1 MASAGA
7 LIIDD
12 HFLFSAGM
20 RELVLGLEEIEH
32 ADCFTNPE
40 DALAAAR
47 DYAVSLI
54 VTDFYI
60 PGYNV
65 ADWIGQF
72 HEAFDDVPVVVISS
86 SISRADRAT
95 CLNAGAAAYFEKHQ
109 SPEDVLA
116 GLGEIL
122 ATMTYSGPTARPTP
136 NNHDLTDR
144 QVDILVE
151 LARGLTQK
159 EIARAFTLSPETI
172 KTHLSEI
179 YRRLGV
185 TGKGEAAR
193 WAREN
198 GFV

>member
-20 RELVLGLEEIEH
+20 RELVLGLEEIDQ

-40 DALAAAR
+40 DALAETR
-47 DYAVSLI
+47 DYAVKLV

-60 PGYNV
+60 PGYSV
-65 ADWIGQF
+65 ADWVSRF
-72 HEAFDDVPVVVISS
+72 HDAFEDVPVVVISS

-109 SPEDVLA
+109 SPEEVLS

-122 ATMTYSGPTARPTP
+122 ATRRYSGAKRRPVSTA
-136 NNHDLTDR
+136 HDLTDR

-159 EIARAFTLSPETI
+159 EIARAFNLSPETI

-179 YRRLGV
+179 YRRLDV
-185 TGKGEAAR
+185 SGKGEAAR